1 MEKDP
6 IKLDE
11 KEVHWRNL
19 PLLTKYLTKFSTI
32 KGHKETGLD
41 KKSQHL
47 ITKAIKRARNLNLLP
62 EYGYMYSYY
71 KKPLKTI

>member
-41 KKSQHL
+41 KESQHL
-47 ITKAIKRARNLNLLP
+47 ITKAIKRASN
-62 EYGYMYSYY
+62 
-71 KKPLKTI
+71 